1 MDGKNNA
8 AKSRIKVSE
17 DVIINAVKLATLDVK
32 GVAGLNGKVNAIS
45 KICSNGPIRVKYIH
59 DVIAVDIKVIIKS
72 GSKASTVAHDIQ
84 NSVKENIQDM
94 LGIAV
99 ARINVDIDGA
109 EF

>member
-72 GSKASTVAHDIQ
+72 GSKASTVAQDIQ

-94 LGIAV
+94 LSIAV